1 VHRTQR
7 PLAAAAALSLA
18 LLVSACGTSGGS
30 DAGAKDDGKD
40 TTTTEATS
48 TTTSAD
54 DGAQARADSV
64 DLEESDFPD
73 GWTASPA
80 SADDEDSPMKA
91 CDPSFS
97 DEDAKLA
104 KHSTDDFTTGSLD
117 DADGSV
123 FSAETVV
130 FADAAT
136 ADAAVAVFDDEDVVA
151 CLDAAVKDTL
161 GGGQDGVTVDG
172 ALQDDDVDLGTD
184 NAAGVSATYQITAD
198 DGSSVNATVAILA
211 FNTGDVGTMVTIVSL
226 GDGLEPT
233 AVRPPV
239 QRLAELQGEA

>member
-1 VHRTQR
+1 MHRTQR
-7 PLAAAAALSLA
+7 TLAAAAALSLA

-30 DAGAKDDGKD
+30 DAGGKDDGP
-40 TTTTEATS
+40 TTTEAKAT

-54 DGAQARADSV
+54 DAVQARADSV

-97 DEDAKLA
+97 DDDAKLA

-130 FADAAT
+130 FADADT

-151 CLDAAVKDTL
+151 CLDEAVKATL
-161 GGGQDGVTVDG
+161 GGQDGMTVEG
-172 ALQDDDVDLGTD
+172 ALEDDDVDLGTD
-184 NAAGVSATYQITAD
+184 NSAGVSATYQVTAD
-198 DGSSVNATVAILA
+198 DGSTVNATVAILA

-226 GDGLEPT
+226 GDSLEPT

>member
-1 VHRTQR
+1 MHRTQR
-7 PLAAAAALSLA
+7 TLAAAAALSLA

-30 DAGAKDDGKD
+30 DAGGKDDGKD

-48 TTTSAD
+48 TTASAD

-73 GWTASPA
+73 GWTSSPA

-130 FADAAT
+130 FADADT
-136 ADAAVAVFDDEDVVA
+136 AENLRLYERFVAP
-151 CLDAAVKDTL
+151 
-161 GGGQDGVTVDG
+161 
-172 ALQDDDVDLGTD
+172 ALEPEVRAFWVERGFALTTD
-184 NAAGVSATYQITAD
+184 NAQAMVLASQAALHYSPEPKVIGKLIQSARLTGNEALAQWHETQQQKVYGAKAD
-198 DGSSVNATVAILA
+198 
-211 FNTGDVGTMVTIVSL
+211 
-226 GDGLEPT
+226 
-233 AVRPPV
+233 
-239 QRLAELQGEA
+239 